1 MVPSLQPPRHV
12 RCQRRPLIATPGR
25 IRTAEVKVGLGLLP
39 YFADH
44 GFQSMVVLPGSFC
57 IDTAFRLHRDFN
69 NSGILQNIEFRRPV
83 ILSDAELA
91 IKIDVREIEAGLV
104 EYLFSEAT
112 EENWFARLEITDT
125 EPNKIETAAFSIA
138 EARAGSFT
146 EGRNFY
152 DALRRNGNQYG
163 PRFQNLAGVWRSGDW
178 FWGRLTVPRDKVQVG
193 QNGLDPTLLDSFTQL
208 LAAGVVERNQA
219 FALKSIDRLQIW
231 NTDFPEILWA
241 RARLLASA
249 TNETKG
255 FRGDI
260 EVFDESGNC
269 YLEFRGVVFTHLAPV
284 NTPETLKFC
293 IAGSFTAEPIED
305 SLKFWADRFGL
316 SAEVQF
322 APYHQIFQQLLDE
335 NSAFRKNEDGIN
347 VILVNLEDW
356 IAQDGPGTLKFD
368 RQRLEKSDGLR
379 CVLPNGLEIVH
390 LNQYET
396 DYLYQEIFRDECYL
410 RHGIRI
416 HDGDTV
422 VDIGAN
428 IGLFSLFVLNRFPR
442 ARIYAFEP
450 SPVVYEL
457 LKANCE
463 AYGREVHVFQ
473 CGVSDHRKSAKFT
486 FYDKSSVF
494 SGFHSNAVEDKRA
507 IEAVVRNILG
517 AEVDQDSS
525 DALVQELTAKRLHR
539 RTYPC
544 QLTSLSEIIRQ
555 SQIERIH
562 LLKID
567 AEKSES
573 DIIQGIEEAHWPL
586 IDQLVIEVH
595 DRTGEA
601 VKQLEQLLIGK
612 GYTCAIEQEK
622 LLENSGL
629 FNIYATRPKATEVSA
644 DTPSRLDRGLKR
656 NSDDFCA
663 SLSSF
668 AANCPRPV
676 LLCFCPPS
684 SGSRESRRIL
694 TAAEQELLEST
705 RKISN
710 VHGISSQVVLERCQG
725 QDYYDSE
732 SQQLGHVPYTR
743 EGYAAIGT
751 AVFEHVFRLR
761 SKPLK
766 AVVLDCDDTL
776 WRGVCGED
784 GPLGVKVTTGHRALQ
799 EFLVQQLKAGRL
811 VCLCSKNSE
820 KDVFD
825 VFAQHPEMVLKREHL
840 TAWQINWDD
849 KSDNLKALA
858 ARLNLGL
865 DSVLFIDDNPLEC
878 AEVKINCPEVL
889 TLQLPEKSDDIPLFL
904 EGIWPL
910 RGNSSTREDRERT
923 RMYQQDVEREE
934 LREQT
939 FSLKDFLAGLRLRI
953 DVAKSTDEQM
963 ARVSQLSCRTNQFNF
978 TTIRRS
984 EAEIRAWLKNGNRDC
999 LVASVSD
1006 RFGDYGLV
1014 GVLLYE
1020 IGADQFTVD
1029 TFLISCRALGRG
1041 VEHRMLSELG
1051 RLADGEGKAFVQL
1064 PYLSTEKNSPAL
1076 EFIKS
1081 LGGYDAGDEG
1091 LSVMLPARELTSLRY
1106 QPVEKTSQGNRTKIT
1121 ERSARSVKWFGNF
1134 DRSET
1139 FQDICSELTG
1149 IGALANAVDNFMGRD
1164 HAPALPAEIGP
1175 AATLETS
1182 LVILWGRV
1190 LGRRQIGLNENF
1202 FEASGTSLKAVQLVA
1217 LIQRELKR
1225 SLPITALFECP
1236 TISLLAARMKSS
1248 APMGNWIEAVK
1259 ALRRGQ
1265 QRRQGRI
1272 TGRSK
1277 ESRLKPP
1284 VTCKRSNQ

>member
-1 MVPSLQPPRHV
+1 MVPSLQTAKHV
-12 RCQRRPLIATPGR
+12 RSQRLPQVSTPR
-25 IRTAEVKVGLGLLP
+25 QIRTAEVKVSLGLLP
-39 YFADH
+39 YLADH
-44 GFQSMVVLPGSFC
+44 AFQNLVVLPGSFC
-57 IDTAFRLHRDFN
+57 IDTALRLHRDL
-69 NSGILQNIEFRRPV
+69 NSPAILQNLEFRRPI
-83 ILSDAELA
+83 ILTDEELT
-91 IKIDVREIEAGLV
+91 IKIDVREIGTGLV
-104 EYLFSEAT
+104 EYVFSET
-112 EENWFARLEITDT
+112 TGENWFARLEITNS
-125 EPNKIETAAFSIA
+125 EPNKIETTPFSIT
-138 EARAGSFT
+138 EAQAGLFT
-146 EGRNFY
+146 EAEDFY

-178 FWGRLTVPRDKVQVG
+178 VWGRLGVPRDNPQLG
-193 QNGLDPTLLDSFTQL
+193 QNGLDLTLLDSFTQL
-208 LAAGVVERNQA
+208 LTAGVVGRNQA
-219 FALKSIDRLQIW
+219 FALKSIERLQIW
-231 NTDFPEILWA
+231 STDFPDILWA
-241 RARLLASA
+241 RARLPASA
-249 TNETKG
+249 TDEPKG

-260 EVFDESGNC
+260 DVFDESGKC
-269 YLEFRGVVFTHLAPV
+269 YLEFRGVAFTYLAPV
-284 NTPETLKFC
+284 DAPEALKFC
-293 IAGSFTAEPIED
+293 IAGSFTAEPVED

-335 NSAFRKNEDGIN
+335 NSAFRKNEDGTN
-347 VILVNLEDW
+347 VILLNLEDW
-356 IAQDGPGTLKFD
+356 IAQDEPATIKFD
-368 RQRLEKSDGLR
+368 RQKLEKSDALR

-416 HDGDTV
+416 QDGDTV

-450 SPVVYEL
+450 SPIVHEL
-457 LKANCE
+457 LKTNCE

-473 CGVSDHRKSAKFT
+473 CGISDRSKIARFT

-494 SGFHSNAVEDKRA
+494 SGFYSNAVEDKKA

-517 AEVDQDSS
+517 AEANHDSNDS
-525 DALVQELTAKRLHR
+525 MVKELTAERLR
-539 RTYPC
+539 RRIHPC

-555 SQIERIH
+555 NEIERIH

-567 AEKSES
+567 AEKSEA

-595 DRTGEA
+595 DPTGEA

-612 GYTCAIEQEK
+612 GYNCAIEQEK

-629 FNIYATRPKATEVSA
+629 FNIYATRPEATDASA
-644 DTPSRLDRGLKR
+644 GTPSRVDRSLKR
-656 NSDDFCA
+656 NSDEFCA
-663 SLSSF
+663 ALSSF
-668 AANCPRPV
+668 AANCPYPV

-684 SGSRESRRIL
+684 SGSQELHRIL
-694 TAAEQELLEST
+694 LAAEQELLERT

-710 VHGISSQVVLERCQG
+710 VRGISSQVILERCQG

-732 SQQLGHVPYTR
+732 SRQLGHVPYTR

-751 AVFEHVFRLR
+751 ALFENVFRLR

-766 AVVLDCDDTL
+766 AVVLDCDGTL
-776 WRGVCGED
+776 WQGVCGED
-784 GPLGVKVTTGHRALQ
+784 GSLGVKVTKGHRVLQ
-799 EFLVQQLKAGRL
+799 EFLVQQMNAGL
-811 VCLCSKNSE
+811 LLCLCSKNNE
-820 KDVFD
+820 TDVFD
-825 VFAQHPEMVLKREHL
+825 VFCRHPEMVLKREHL
-840 TAWQINWDD
+840 AAWQINWED

-858 ARLNLGL
+858 ARLKLGL

-889 TLQLPEKSDDIPLFL
+889 TLQLPERSDHIPLFL

-910 RGNSSTREDRERT
+910 RGNPSTREDRERT

-953 DVAKSTDEQM
+953 DVTKSTDEQM
-963 ARVSQLSCRTNQFNF
+963 TRVSQLSWRTNQFNF

-984 EAEIRAWLKNGNRDC
+984 EAELRTWLKTENRDC

-1020 IGADQFTVD
+1020 IGAEQLTVD
-1029 TFLISCRALGRG
+1029 TFLLSCRALGRG
-1041 VEHRMLSELG
+1041 VEHRMLAELG
-1051 RLADGEGKAFVQL
+1051 RLAEGEGKAFVQL
-1064 PYLSTEKNSPAL
+1064 RYLPTEKNSPAL

-1081 LGGYDAGDEG
+1081 LGGHGPGDQG
-1091 LSVMLPARELTSLRY
+1091 LSVILPARELTSLQY
-1106 QPVEKTSQGNRTKIT
+1106 QPVEKTSQRSRTKIK
-1121 ERSARSVKWFGNF
+1121 ERSARSARWFGNF

-1139 FQDICSELTG
+1139 FQNICSELTG
-1149 IGALANAVDNFMGRD
+1149 IAGLANAVDNFMGRD
-1164 HAPALPAEIGP
+1164 HPPALSAEIGP
-1175 AATLETS
+1175 AETLETS
-1182 LVILWGRV
+1182 LTNLWGRV

-1202 FEASGTSLKAVQLVA
+1202 FEAGGTSLKAVQLVA
-1217 LIQRELKR
+1217 LIQRELNR
-1225 SLPITALFECP
+1225 SLSITSLFECP
-1236 TISLLAARMKSS
+1236 TIRLLAARMKSP
-1248 APMGNWIEAVK
+1248 APVGNWIKAVK

-1277 ESRLKPP
+1277 ETRPKLTGY
-1284 VTCKRSNQ
+1284 V

>member
-1 MVPSLQPPRHV
+1 MLPSLQPQRQA
-12 RCQRRPLIATPGR
+12 RCQKPPLISTRRR
-25 IRTAEVKVGLGLLP
+25 IRTAEVRVGLGLLP
-39 YFADH
+39 YLADH
-44 GFQSMVVLPGSFC
+44 AFQNMVVLPGSFC
-57 IDTAFRLHRDFN
+57 IDTALRLHRDFN
-69 NSGILQNIEFRRPV
+69 TAATLQGIEFRRP
-83 ILSDAELA
+83 IIFSDKELE
-91 IKIDVREIEAGLV
+91 IKIDVREIGAGLV
-104 EYLFSEAT
+104 EYVFSETT
-112 EENWFARLEITDT
+112 EESWFARLEITNT
-125 EPNKIETAAFSIA
+125 EPNKIERAAFSIA
-138 EARAGSFT
+138 EAQAGSFT
-146 EGRNFY
+146 EGKNFY
-152 DALRRNGNQYG
+152 DALQRNGNQYG
-163 PRFQNLAGVWRSGDW
+163 PRFQNLAGVWRSEDW
-178 FWGRLTVPRDKVQVG
+178 VWGRLAVPCDEAQLG

-208 LAAGVVERNQA
+208 LAAGVIERNQA

-231 NTDFPEILWA
+231 NRDFPEILWA
-241 RARLLASA
+241 RARLDASA
-249 TNETKG
+249 TDQTRG

-260 EVFDESGNC
+260 EVFDESGDC
-269 YLEFRGVVFTHLAPV
+269 YLEFRGVAFTYLAPV
-284 NTPETLKFC
+284 DSPESLKFC
-293 IAGSFTAEPIED
+293 IAASFTAEPVED

-316 SAEVQF
+316 SADVQF
-322 APYHQIFQQLLDE
+322 APYHQIFQQLLE
-335 NSAFRKNEDGIN
+335 EKSAFRKNEGGIN

-356 IAQDGPGTLKFD
+356 IAQDEPASLEFD
-368 RQRLEKSDGLR
+368 RQKLEKSDALR

-410 RHGIRI
+410 RHGIHI

-442 ARIYAFEP
+442 ARIYAVEP
-450 SPVVYEL
+450 SPIVYEL
-457 LKANCE
+457 LKTNCE

-473 CGVSDHRKSAKFT
+473 CGVSDRPRIAQFT

-494 SGFHSNAVEDKRA
+494 SGFYSNVVEDKQA

-517 AEVDQDSS
+517 VQANHDSS
-525 DALVQELTAKRLHR
+525 DSMVKELTAKRLRR
-539 RTYPC
+539 RTHPC
-544 QLTSLSEIIRQ
+544 QMTSLSEIIRQ
-555 SQIERIH
+555 NEITRIH

-567 AEKSES
+567 AEKSEV

-595 DRTGEA
+595 DRSCET

-612 GYTCAIEQEK
+612 GYNCAIEQER

-629 FNIYATRPKATEVSA
+629 FNIYATRPEAIGASA
-644 DTPSRLDRGLKR
+644 DTPSRLDSSLKR
-656 NSDDFCA
+656 NSDEFFA
-663 SLSSF
+663 ALSSF

-676 LLCFCPPS
+676 LLCFCPPFP
-684 SGSRESRRIL
+684 GSRELHRTLIV
-694 TAAEQELLEST
+694 AEQELLERT

-710 VHGISSQVVLERCQG
+710 VHGISSQVILERCQG

-732 SQQLGHVPYTR
+732 SRQLGHVPYTC
-743 EGYAAIGT
+743 EGYVSIGT
-751 AVFEHVFRLR
+751 ALFENAFRLR

-776 WRGVCGED
+776 WHGVCGED
-784 GPLGVKVTTGHRALQ
+784 GPLGVKMTKGHRGLQ
-799 EFLVQQLKAGRL
+799 EFLVQQVNEGRL
-811 VCLCSKNSE
+811 VCLCSKNNE

-840 TAWQINWDD
+840 AAWQINWED

-858 ARLNLGL
+858 AKLKLGL
-865 DSVLFIDDNPLEC
+865 DSILFIDDNPLEC

-889 TLQLPEKSDDIPLFL
+889 TLQLPEKSDHIPQFL

-910 RGNSSTREDRERT
+910 RSNSLTREDRKRT
-923 RMYQQDVEREE
+923 RMYQQDEEREE
-934 LREQT
+934 LREQA

-963 ARVSQLSCRTNQFNF
+963 ARVSQLSWRTNQFNF

-984 EAEIRAWLKNGNRDC
+984 EAELRAWLKNGNRDC
-999 LVASVSD
+999 LVANVSD

-1020 IGADQFTVD
+1020 IGADQLTVD
-1029 TFLISCRALGRG
+1029 TFLVSCRALGRG
-1041 VEHRMLSELG
+1041 VEHRMLEELG
-1051 RLADGEGKAFVQL
+1051 RLADGEGKTFVQL
-1064 PYLSTEKNSPAL
+1064 PYLPTEKNSPAL

-1081 LGGYDAGDEG
+1081 LGGYEAGDEC
-1091 LSVMLPARELTSLRY
+1091 LSVILPARELTSLQY
-1106 QPVEKTSQGNRTKIT
+1106 QPVEKTRPGKRTKIT
-1121 ERSARSVKWFGNF
+1121 ERSARSAKWLGNF

-1139 FQDICSELTG
+1139 FQNICSELTG
-1149 IGALANAVDNFMGRD
+1149 IGALARAVDNFMGRD
-1164 HAPALPAEIGP
+1164 QAAALPAEIGL
-1175 AATLETS
+1175 AETLETS
-1182 LVILWGRV
+1182 LVNLWTRV

-1202 FEASGTSLKAVQLVA
+1202 FEAGGTSLKAVQLVA

-1225 SLPITALFECP
+1225 TLPITALFECP
-1236 TISLLAARMKSS
+1236 TIRLLASRMKSS
-1248 APMGNWIEAVK
+1248 APVGNWIEAVK
-1259 ALRRGQ
+1259 ALRRGE

-1272 TGRSK
+1272 TGK
-1277 ESRLKPP
+1277 
-1284 VTCKRSNQ
+1284 VKRKQAQATGYL

>member
-1 MVPSLQPPRHV
+1 MVPSLQPSRHI
-12 RCQRRPLIATPGR
+12 RCQRPPLIATPRR
-25 IRTAEVKVGLGLLP
+25 IRTAEVKVSLGLLP
-39 YFADH
+39 YLVDH
-44 GFQSMVVLPGSFC
+44 GFQNMVVLPGSFC
-57 IDTAFRLHRDFN
+57 IDTAWRLHRDFS
-69 NSGILQNIEFRRPV
+69 NSGFLQNIEFRRPV
-83 ILSDAELA
+83 ILSDEELA
-91 IKIDVREIEAGLV
+91 IRVGVREIGTGLV
-104 EYLFSEAT
+104 EYVFSEVA
-112 EENWFARLEITDT
+112 EESWFARLEITDT
-125 EPNKIETAAFSIA
+125 DPNKIETAAFSIA
-138 EARAGSFT
+138 EAQAGSFT
-146 EGRNFY
+146 EGKNFY
-152 DALRRNGNQYG
+152 GALQRNGNQYG
-163 PRFQNLAGVWRSGDW
+163 PRFQNLTGVWRSENW
-178 FWGRLTVPRDKVQVG
+178 FWGRLTVPRDNAQPG
-193 QNGLDPTLLDSFTQL
+193 QNDLDLTLLDSFTQL
-208 LAAGVVERNQA
+208 LAAGAVERNRA
-219 FALKSIDRLQIW
+219 FALKSIERLQIW
-231 NTDFPEILWA
+231 STDFPDILWA
-241 RARLLASA
+241 RARLLSSA
-249 TNETKG
+249 TDEAEG

-269 YLEFRGVVFTHLAPV
+269 YLEFRGVTFTYLAPV
-284 NTPETLKFC
+284 YTPEVLKFC
-293 IAGSFTAEPIED
+293 IAGSFTAEPVED

-335 NSAFRKNEDGIN
+335 NSAFRKNEDAIN

-356 IAQDGPGTLKFD
+356 IARDEPANLKFD
-368 RQRLEKSDGLR
+368 QQKLEKSDGLR

-463 AYGREVHVFQ
+463 AYGEEVYTFQ
-473 CGVSDHRKSAKFT
+473 CGVSDKPKNARFT

-494 SGFHSNAVEDKRA
+494 SGFHSNAVEDKKA

-517 AEVDQDSS
+517 PEVDQNPN
-525 DALVQELTAKRLHR
+525 DALVKELTAKRLHR
-539 RTYPC
+539 RIYPC
-544 QLTSLSEIIRQ
+544 QLTSLSEVIRQ
-555 SQIERIH
+555 NEIEKIH

-567 AEKSES
+567 AEKSEF

-601 VKQLEQLLIGK
+601 VKQIEQLLIGK
-612 GYTCAIEQEK
+612 GYTCAIEQKK

-629 FNIYATRPKATEVSA
+629 FNIYATRLEVTDVSTDA
-644 DTPSRLDRGLKR
+644 SSRLDRSLKR
-656 NSDDFCA
+656 NSDEFCA
-663 SLSSF
+663 ALSSF

-684 SGSRESRRIL
+684 FGSRELRRIL
-694 TAAEQELLEST
+694 TAAEQDLLERI

-710 VHGISSQVVLERCQG
+710 VYGISSRVILERCQG

-732 SQQLGHVPYTR
+732 SRQLGHVPYTS
-743 EGYAAIGT
+743 EGYTAIGT
-751 AVFEHVFRLR
+751 ALFEKVFRLR

-766 AVVLDCDDTL
+766 AVVLDCDNTL

-784 GPLGVKVTTGHRALQ
+784 GPLGVKVTKGHRALQ
-799 EFLVQQLKAGRL
+799 EFLVQQVNAGLL

-840 TAWQINWDD
+840 TAWQINWED
-849 KSDNLKALA
+849 KSANLEALA
-858 ARLNLGL
+858 ARLSLGL
-865 DSVLFIDDNPLEC
+865 DSVLFMDDNPLEC

-889 TLQLPEKSDDIPLFL
+889 TLRLPEKSDDIPQFL

-910 RGNSSTREDRERT
+910 RANSLTREDQERT
-923 RMYQQDVEREE
+923 RMYQQDIEREQ
-934 LREQT
+934 LREQS
-939 FSLKDFLAGLRLRI
+939 FSLKDFLAGLQLRV
-953 DVAKSTDEQM
+953 DVTKSTDEQL
-963 ARVSQLSCRTNQFNF
+963 ARVSQLSWRTNQFNF

-984 EAEIRAWLKNGNRDC
+984 EAELRTWLKNGNRDC

-1020 IGADQFTVD
+1020 IGADKLTVD
-1029 TFLISCRALGRG
+1029 TFLVSCRALGRG
-1041 VEHRMLSELG
+1041 VEHRMLAELG
-1051 RLADGEGKAFVQL
+1051 RLAESQGKAFVQL
-1064 PYLSTEKNSPAL
+1064 SYLPTERNSPAL

-1081 LGGYDAGDEG
+1081 LESIKSLGSYEAGDES
-1091 LSVMLPARELTSLRY
+1091 LSVMLPTRELASLQY
-1106 QPVEKTSQGNRTKIT
+1106 QPVEKTRSRTKIT
-1121 ERSARSVKWFGNF
+1121 KPHARSAKWFGNL
-1134 DRSET
+1134 DRSGT
-1139 FQDICSELTG
+1139 FQNICGELTG
-1149 IGALANAVDNFMGRD
+1149 IGALAKSVENFISRD
-1164 HAPALPAEIGP
+1164 QAPALPAEIGP
-1175 AATLETS
+1175 AQTLEMS
-1182 LVILWGRV
+1182 LVNLWRRV

-1202 FEASGTSLKAVQLVA
+1202 FEAGGTSLKAVQLVA

-1225 SLPITALFECP
+1225 SLPITVLFECP
-1236 TISLLAARMKSS
+1236 SIGSLAARMNSPARVENS
-1248 APMGNWIEAVK
+1248 IDAVK
-1259 ALRRGQ
+1259 ALKRGQ
-1265 QRRQGRI
+1265 QRRNG
-1272 TGRSK
+1272 
-1277 ESRLKPP
+1277 
-1284 VTCKRSNQ
+1284 SNTRKVA

>member
-1 MVPSLQPPRHV
+1 MVPSLQTPKHV
-12 RCQRRPLIATPGR
+12 RCQRLPQISTPR
-25 IRTAEVKVGLGLLP
+25 QIRTAEVKVSLGLLP
-39 YFADH
+39 YLADH
-44 GFQSMVVLPGSFC
+44 AFQNLVVLPGSFC
-57 IDTAFRLHRDFN
+57 IDTALRLHRDFN
-69 NSGILQNIEFRRPV
+69 TPAILQDLEFRRPIV
-83 ILSDAELA
+83 LSDEELA
-91 IKIDVREIEAGLV
+91 IKIDVREIGTGLV
-104 EYLFSEAT
+104 EYVFSET
-112 EENWFARLEITDT
+112 TGENWFARLEITNS
-125 EPNKIETAAFSIA
+125 EPNKIETAPFSIT
-138 EARAGSFT
+138 EAQAGLFT
-146 EGRNFY
+146 EAKDFY

-178 FWGRLTVPRDKVQVG
+178 VWGRLSVPRDYPQLG
-193 QNGLDPTLLDSFTQL
+193 QNGLDLTLLDSFTQL
-208 LAAGVVERNQA
+208 LTAGVVGRNQA
-219 FALKSIDRLQIW
+219 FALKSIERLQIW
-231 NTDFPEILWA
+231 NTDFPDILWA
-241 RARLLASA
+241 RARLPASA
-249 TNETKG
+249 TDEPKG

-260 EVFDESGNC
+260 EVFDESGKC
-269 YLEFRGVVFTHLAPV
+269 YLEFRGVAFTHLAPV
-284 NTPETLKFC
+284 DAPEALKFC
-293 IAGSFTAEPIED
+293 IAGSFTAEPVED

-322 APYHQIFQQLLDE
+322 APYHQIFQQLLDA

-356 IAQDGPGTLKFD
+356 IARDEPASLKFD
-368 RQRLEKSDGLR
+368 RQKLEKSDGLR
-379 CVLPNGLEIVH
+379 CVLPNGLEIVY

-416 HDGDTV
+416 DDGDTV

-428 IGLFSLFVLNRFPR
+428 IGLFSLFVLNRFPH

-463 AYGREVHVFQ
+463 AYGQEVHVFQ
-473 CGVSDHRKSAKFT
+473 CGVSDQPKSAEFT
-486 FYDKSSVF
+486 FYGKSSVF
-494 SGFHSNAVEDKRA
+494 SGFHANAVDDKKALAA
-507 IEAVVRNILG
+507 IVRNTLG
-517 AEVDQDSS
+517 AEVDRNSRDS
-525 DALVQELTAKRLHR
+525 LVEELTAKRLHR

-555 SQIERIH
+555 NEIERIH

-567 AEKSES
+567 AEKSEF
-573 DIIQGIEEAHWPL
+573 DIIQGIEDAHWPL
-586 IDQLVIEVH
+586 IEQLVIEVH

-601 VKQLEQLLIGK
+601 VKQIEQLLIGK
-612 GYTCAIEQEK
+612 GYNCAIEQER

-629 FNIYATRPKATEVSA
+629 FNIYATRPKATDASA
-644 DTPSRLDRGLKR
+644 DSPSRFDRSLKR
-656 NSDDFCA
+656 NSDEFCA
-663 SLSSF
+663 ALTSF
-668 AANCPRPV
+668 AANCPHPV
-676 LLCFCPPS
+676 MLCFCPPTS
-684 SGSRESRRIL
+684 RSRELHRIL
-694 TAAEQELLEST
+694 IAAEQELLERT

-710 VHGISSQVVLERCQG
+710 VHGMSSQVILERCQG
-725 QDYYDSE
+725 QEYYDLE

-751 AVFEHVFRLR
+751 ALFENAFRLR

-776 WRGVCGED
+776 WQGVCGED
-784 GPLGVKVTTGHRALQ
+784 GPLGVKVTKDHRALQ
-799 EFLVQQLKAGRL
+799 EFLVQQVNEGRL
-811 VCLCSKNSE
+811 VCLCSKNNE

-840 TAWQINWDD
+840 TAWQINWEN
-849 KSDNLKALA
+849 KSANLKALA
-858 ARLNLGL
+858 ARLKLGL

-889 TLQLPEKSDDIPLFL
+889 TLQLPENSEGIPLFL

-963 ARVSQLSCRTNQFNF
+963 ARVSQLSWRTNQFNF

-984 EAEIRAWLKNGNRDC
+984 EAELRTWLKNGSRDC
-999 LVASVSD
+999 VVASVSD

-1020 IGADQFTVD
+1020 IGANQLTVD
-1029 TFLISCRALGRG
+1029 TFLVSCRALGRG
-1041 VEHRMLSELG
+1041 VEHRMLAELG
-1051 RLADGEGKAFVQL
+1051 RMAEGEGKALVQL
-1064 PYLSTEKNSPAL
+1064 PYLPTERNSPAL

-1081 LGGYDAGDEG
+1081 LGGYEAGDEG
-1091 LSVMLPARELTSLRY
+1091 LSVMLPARELTSLQY
-1106 QPVEKTSQGNRTKIT
+1106 QPVEKTRPGNRTKLT
-1121 ERSARSVKWFGNF
+1121 KPSARSAKWFGTF

-1139 FQDICSELTG
+1139 FQNICAELTG
-1149 IGALANAVDNFMGRD
+1149 IGALTKAVENFMGRD
-1164 HAPALPAEIGP
+1164 QAAALPTEIGP
-1175 AATLETS
+1175 AENLETS
-1182 LVILWGRV
+1182 LVNLWGRV

-1202 FEASGTSLKAVQLVA
+1202 FEAGGTSLKAVQLVA

-1248 APMGNWIEAVK
+1248 APVGNWIEAVK

-1272 TGRSK
+1272 TR
-1277 ESRLKPP
+1277 RIP
-1284 VTCKRSNQ
+1284 